1 MYRQL
6 LQTAIHHPT
15 SWVFFGV
22 TAAGLVMALTR
33 ADPPLNGQE
42 VAILLALSFI
52 YLFVGTVVFNA
63 VLGPHKPVYKI
74 AYLTFQIALGT
85 LILYLSRGNGWL
97 LMLPLASHSVALF
110 SPGLA
115 VIPCV
120 IITLSVA
127 WNTSLLIP
135 SWLPFLQS
143 MAVFGSAILFAA
155 VFTEISIRDSRRREE
170 IELLNR
176 QLEEANR
183 RLQEYSLQ
191 VEEFSASQERTRL
204 ARDIHDGL
212 GHYLTAMAVQARV
225 VASLLEQDPGRA
237 GEALTRVQEMIQ
249 EALAEL
255 RKAVAT
261 LRSEQALE
269 KGLPDAL
276 EPLLEESRAAGLV
289 AGLKIYGKP
298 YALTPIQELT
308 LYRAVQEGLTN
319 ACKHANARRVDVQ
332 LEYCPQEVI
341 LQVQDDG
348 AGCELSAKDLDS
360 LKRSFGLFGLR
371 ERAQLL
377 HGSLAIETAPGK
389 GFRLEVRLPVT
400 GEAG

>member
-1 MYRQL
+1 MTREPFR
-6 LQTAIHHPT
+6 TAFRHPT
-15 SWVFFGV
+15 SWVFFGT
-22 TAAGLVMALTR
+22 TAAGLVMALAR
-33 ADPPLNGQE
+33 ADPPLSGPE
-42 VAILLALSFI
+42 LAILLALSFI
-52 YLFVGTVVFNA
+52 YLFVGTVVFMA
-63 VLGPHKPVYKI
+63 VLGPHKPAYKI
-74 AYLTFQIALGT
+74 AYLAFQIALGT

-110 SPGLA
+110 TPPLA
-115 VIPCV
+115 AIPCV

-143 MAVFGSAILFAA
+143 MVVFGSAILFAA
-155 VFTEISIRDSRRREE
+155 VFTEISIRDARRREE
-170 IELLNR
+170 IEQLNL
-176 QLEEANR
+176 QLEAANR

-191 VEEFSASQERTRL
+191 VEELSASQERSRL

-237 GEALTRVQEMIQ
+237 AEALTRVQDMIQ
-249 EALAEL
+249 EALAEV
-255 RKAVAT
+255 RQSVAA

-269 KGLPDAL
+269 KGLPVAL
-276 EPLLEESRAAGLV
+276 EPLLEESRAAGLA

-298 YALTPIQELT
+298 HALIPVQELT

-319 ACKHANARRVDVQ
+319 ARKHASATRVVVQ
-332 LEYCPQEVI
+332 LEYWPQEVI

-348 AGCELSAKDLDS
+348 AGCELSANDLDS

-389 GFRLEVRLPVT
+389 GFRLEVRLPVA
-400 GEAG
+400 GEV